1 MPASGGYIGL
11 PLRILTA
18 VLGIAGCGTAF
29 AHEVTVADLTVIHP
43 RLIVASSESDTGYLF
58 TTLVNKGMAAETLR
72 AVLSSEAK
80 SIVIGNGVED
90 AFVSIPG
97 NGTAQIGPS
106 GVGVTFKGLSGP
118 HFQESTVR
126 LVLVFEHA
134 GEVTADAV
142 VEIDHEID

>member
-1 MPASGGYIGL
+1 MPASGGDIGKR
-11 PLRILTA
+11 LR
-18 VLGIAGCGTAF
+18 VLAALVAIAGCGTAF
-29 AHEVTVADLTVIHP
+29 AHEVTVADLTVVHP
-43 RLIVASSESDTGYLF
+43 RLIVASSDSETGYLF

-72 AVLSSEAK
+72 AVLSNEAR
-80 SIVIGNGVED
+80 SIVIGDNVEE

-106 GVGVTFKGLSGP
+106 GVSVKFKGLSGP
-118 HFQESTVR
+118 HFQESTIR

-142 VEIDHEID
+142 VEIHHEN

>member
-11 PLRILTA
+11 PLRIFTA

-72 AVLSSEAK
+72 AVLSSEAN

-106 GVGVTFKGLSGP
+106 GVGVTFKGLRGP

-142 VEIDHEID
+142 VEIYHEID

>member
-1 MPASGGYIGL
+1 MPASRGGIGNR
-11 PLRILTA
+11 LRTLTA
-18 VLGIAGCGTAF
+18 VVAIAGCGTAF
-29 AHEVTVADLTVIHP
+29 AHEVTVADLTIVHP
-43 RLIVASSESDTGYLF
+43 RLIVASSDSDTGYLF

-72 AVLSSEAK
+72 AVLSNEAR
-80 SIVIGNGVED
+80 SIVIGDNVEE

-106 GVGVTFKGLSGP
+106 GVSVKFKGLSGP
-118 HFQESTVR
+118 HFQESTIR

-142 VEIDHEID
+142 VEIHHEN